1 MAFIKDCL
9 AVSKIKH
16 LLENLF
22 ERKASGW
29 KETFFANE
37 GPQKIKDLH
46 NLLEKEQEEIN
57 RRATEFS
64 EKEYMNESK
73 MRSAKKEMIYVPKST
88 TPVFQGEPI

>member
-1 MAFIKDCL
+1 MNFIKEKI

-29 KETFFANE
+29 KEAFFSNE

-46 NLLEKEQEEIN
+46 NLLEKEQDEIN
-57 RRATEFS
+57 KRALEFS

-73 MRSAKKEMIYVPKST
+73 MRSAKKETIYVAKST
-88 TPVFQGEPI
+88 TPVFQG